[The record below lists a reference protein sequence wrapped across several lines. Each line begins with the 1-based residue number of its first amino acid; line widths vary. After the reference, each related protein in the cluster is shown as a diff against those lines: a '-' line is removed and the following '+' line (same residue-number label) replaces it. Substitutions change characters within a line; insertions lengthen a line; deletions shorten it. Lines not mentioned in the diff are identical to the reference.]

1 MQCSILYI
9 QGYEE
14 KEKKKIQRVKILHA
28 WVFFNPTKQVTSSV
42 CLVPNT
48 GERAMFFTSHPPTY
62 LPKLD
67 DRG

>member
-1 MQCSILYI
+1 MQCSIIYI

-14 KEKKKIQRVKILHA
+14 KEKKKIQRVKIVHA
-28 WVFFNPTKQVTSSV
+28 CVFFNQTKQVASSV